1 MAPHAVE
8 LRFDEI
14 VTQSLGFA
22 CSLNSEIVD
31 SHQVVKAEI
40 RQIHL
45 SLIDDE
51 DNMKKLAVLVG
62 LSGALL
68 SARADIIRTFDNSL
82 ADDYSD
88 DLGDYGAFA
97 YPEKGAKAVTAK
109 TVAAPA
115 GFGSGNVFQL
125 DFKLSGAYDAA
136 GVGFAAPGWDS
147 LDASAM
153 TGIKVSLRTVGIDTV
168 TVSLKSSFDAD
179 YDALASYGLS
189 FDAKIPGTLAGVTTT
204 ILPTKFVF
212 PSWWKSAVDP
222 ENPDDAGKLAAQTW
236 VGSTSISDLNAKRTD
251 VLKHL
256 SSVQIAVGCN
266 AKATCAIQG
275 SVFIDSL
282 IILGANYNDKPWH
295 DEITTVGVV
304 RSHGMKTQALRATID
319 GSMLNVVKPEASSA
333 SLELVRLDGSKIA
346 SWAISGSKASVS
358 LPAGLEKGTYY
369 AVVNSEG
376 KRSSTSVSIVR

>member
-1 MAPHAVE
+1 MN
-8 LRFDEI
+8 F
-14 VTQSLGFA
+14 
-22 CSLNSEIVD
+22 EIVD
-31 SHQVVKAEI
+31 SHQVAKAET
-40 RQIHL
+40 RQNHL
-45 SLIDDE
+45 SQIDDE
-51 DNMKKLAVLVG
+51 ENMKKLAVLLG
-62 LSGALL
+62 LSGAFL
-68 SARADIIRTFDNSL
+68 AAQADIIRTFDNSL
-82 ADDYSD
+82 TDDYGD
-88 DLGDYGAFA
+88 DLGAYGAFA
-97 YPEKGAKAVTAK
+97 YPETGTKAVVTK
-109 TVAAPA
+109 TVAAPT

-168 TVSLKSSFDAD
+168 TVSLKTSFDAD

-189 FDAKIPGTLAGVTTT
+189 FDAKVPGTLAGVTTT

-222 ENPDDAGKLAAQTW
+222 ENPDDAGNLAAQTW

-282 IILGANYNDKPWH
+282 IILGANYNDESWH
-295 DEITTVGVV
+295 DDITLEGSSVLPRSVSAHGLRAAVNGQFLTVG
-304 RSHGMKTQALRATID
+304 RAETSVA
-319 GSMLNVVKPEASSA
+319 SMD
-333 SLELVRLDGSKIA
+333 LVRLDGTKVA
-346 SWAISGSKASVS
+346 SWTISGSMASVA
-358 LPAGLEKGTYY
+358 LPSNLEKGTYY
-369 AVVNSEG
+369 AVVSSEG

>member
-1 MAPHAVE
+1 MN
-8 LRFDEI
+8 F
-14 VTQSLGFA
+14 
-22 CSLNSEIVD
+22 EIVD
-31 SHQVVKAEI
+31 SHQVAKAET
-40 RQIHL
+40 RQNHL
-45 SLIDDE
+45 SQIDDE
-51 DNMKKLAVLVG
+51 ENMKKLAVLLG
-62 LSGALL
+62 LSGAFL
-68 SARADIIRTFDNSL
+68 AAQADIIRTFDNSL
-82 ADDYSD
+82 TDDYGD
-88 DLGDYGAFA
+88 DLGAYAVFA
-97 YPEKGAKAVTAK
+97 YPKRGAKAVTAK

-115 GFGSGNVFQL
+115 GFGSGNVFQF
-125 DFKLSGAYDAA
+125 DFNMSGAYDAA

-153 TGIKVSLRTVGIDTV
+153 TGIKVSIRTVGIDTV

-179 YDALASYGLS
+179 YDALAAYGIS
-189 FDAKIPGTLAGVTTT
+189 FDAKVGGTLSGVTTT
-204 ILPTKFVF
+204 ILPAKFVF
-212 PSWWKSAVDP
+212 PSWWKNAADP
-222 ENPDDAGKLAAQTW
+222 DNPDDAGKLAAQAW

-282 IILGANYNDKPWH
+282 IILGANYNDKSWH
-295 DEITTVGVV
+295 DDITTVGVA
-304 RSHGMKTQALRATID
+304 RSHRMKAEALRATID

-333 SLELVRLDGSKIA
+333 SLDLIRLDGSKVA

>member
-1 MAPHAVE
+1 MAP
-8 LRFDEI
+8 
-14 VTQSLGFA
+14 SLGFA
-22 CSLNSEIVD
+22 SNLNLEIVD

-88 DLGDYGAFA
+88 DLGAYGAFA
-97 YPEKGAKAVTAK
+97 YPEEGAKAVTAK

-115 GFGSGNVFQL
+115 GFGSGNVFQF
-125 DFKLSGAYDAA
+125 DFNMSGAYDAA

-153 TGIKVSLRTVGIDTV
+153 TGIKVSIRTVGIDTV

-179 YDALASYGLS
+179 YDALASYGIS
-189 FDAKIPGTLAGVTTT
+189 FDAKVGGTLSGVTTT
-204 ILPTKFVF
+204 ILPAKFVL
-212 PSWWKSAVDP
+212 PSWWRSAADP
-222 ENPDDAGKLAAQTW
+222 DNPDDAGKLAAQAW
-236 VGSTSISDLNAKRTD
+236 VGGTTIAAGNAKRTD

-266 AKATCAIQG
+266 ALAKCAIKG
-275 SVFIDSL
+275 SVQLDSL
-282 IILGANYNDKPWH
+282 IILGAKYNDESWQ

-304 RSHGMKTQALRATID
+304 RSHGMKAQALRATID
-319 GSMLNVVKPEASSA
+319 GSMLNIVKPEAASA
-333 SLELVRLDGSKIA
+333 SLELVRLDGSKVA
-346 SWAISGSKASVS
+346 SWAISGAKASVA
-358 LPAGLEKGTYY
+358 LPVGLEKGTYY

-376 KRSSTSVSIVR
+376 KRSSTNVSIVR